1 MPANPP
7 SICDLQSNNNST
19 GFVFFGTPHGGGKPT
34 LVSIGS
40 AAARIARFVGAQN
53 NRDIEQTL
61 QSGSLFTELLQ
72 HSFRNQLMNYHIIS
86 FWEGKGD
93 VSNSSETK
101 SGKRY

>member
-1 MPANPP
+1 MSTNLT
-7 SICDLQSNNNST
+7 SFFILKSNNNSI
-19 GFVFFGTPHGGGKPT
+19 GLVFFGTPHGGGKPT

-93 VSNSSETK
+93 VSIPPK
-101 SGKRY
+101 AK